1 MFNAFIP
8 FARGQLN
15 ITNLNIVLEI
25 QPSFHAQRITGP
37 LWHQPHG
44 LNRVFA
50 LFTCLGHTGAW
61 RFVAQGFDRLFGA
74 RCRIGQNR
82 R

>member
-8 FARGQLN
+8 FTGGQLN
-15 ITNLNIVLEI
+15 IADLHIVLEI
-25 QPSFHAQRITGP
+25 QPGFHAQFITGP

-44 LNRVFA
+44 FNRVFT
-50 LFTCLGHTGAW
+50 LFFYLWHTCAW
-61 RFVAQGFDRLFGA
+61 RFVTQGFDRLFGA
-74 RCRIGQNR
+74 RCGIGQNR

>member
-8 FARGQLN
+8 FTGGQLN
-15 ITNLNIVLEI
+15 IADLNIVLEI
-25 QPSFHAQRITGP
+25 QPGFHAQFITGP
-37 LWHQPHG
+37 LGHQPHG

-50 LFTCLGHTGAW
+50 LFTCFWHTGAW
-61 RFVAQGFDRLFGA
+61 RLVTQGFDRLFGA